1 MGELDDNFTLLFRR
15 QANDEDKQD
24 LYRVRDVLKVKT
36 TDSVWSFLMVLQYY
50 KALYEEFP
58 ARIEAAARTATK
70 GVRAVAEAQAKAA
83 HEETRRALMD
93 AVHQAAV
100 KSAAYGAGGWMAKWV
115 SVAVGL
121 IVVGVLA
128 VGWVESSRGHE
139 QGRSDG
145 ENAALKKCAALTA
158 LSSWAV
164 TPDGQLA
171 YALAKAGGLGDVA
184 RCSGRG
190 MVPRD
195 GWCTVQSERGK
206 PLARWPLP
214 VTSTKSSSGAS
225 P

>member
-1 MGELDDNFTLLFRR
+1 MGELDDNFARLFGR
-15 QANDEDKQD
+15 QANDKDKQD
-24 LYRVRDVLKVKT
+24 LYLVRDVLKVKT
-36 TDSVWSFLMVLQYY
+36 TDSVWAFLMVLQYY
-50 KALYEEFP
+50 KALYAEFP
-58 ARIEAAARTATK
+58 ARIEAAARDVTER
-70 GVRAVAEAQAKAA
+70 VRAAAEAQAKAA
-83 HEETRRALMD
+83 HAEARRALID

-115 SVAVGL
+115 SIAVG
-121 IVVGVLA
+121 IVAIALVAL
-128 VGWVESSRGHE
+128 GWVESSRGHA

-145 ENAALKKCAALTA
+145 ENGALKTCAALTA
-158 LSSWAV
+158 LSSWAT

-195 GWCTVQSERGK
+195 GWCMVQSDRGK

-214 VTSTKSSSGAS
+214 VTGAKSSGGA